1 VTPRS
6 IAGAI
11 RERLDRR
18 RRPAIGPN
26 GNVRP
31 PGASQLAQPRMEM
44 RDLIGEAAAGLMARP
59 ARVGLTVLGTV
70 IGVAALVATLGLS
83 KTAGNQIVGRFDKVA
98 ATDVVVN
105 PGPTAQRGSTDVI
118 PWDAEARLKRLNG
131 VAAAGTISEVDVRG
145 ELARSVPVNDP
156 LGQTELQ
163 LPVRA
168 ASPGLWRAVRAKLAA
183 GRYPDAGH
191 SARADHVAVLGVNAA
206 GRLNIANLDQQ
217 PAIFIGDRQFQ
228 VIGLVNEVERQTSL
242 LGSIVIPEGTA
253 RRDYGLT
260 GPGSV
265 QIETDVGAV
274 ELVARQA
281 PIALSPT
288 DPSQLRV
295 AAPPDPKKLKGGVE
309 NDLNALFLLL
319 GGVSL
324 LVGALGIANV
334 TLVSVLERVGEIG
347 LRRALGAARR
357 HIAAQFLIESTV
369 MGLLGG
375 IIGASLGTLV
385 VVGVSAARTWTPV
398 LQPWVP
404 LMAPLVGALIGL
416 LSGTY
421 PSLRAAAMEPV
432 EALRA
437 GTT

>member
-1 VTPRS
+1 MIGRVRKRLERLRALSSPSKDRRPRS
-6 IAGAI
+6 GQTPQA
-11 RERLDRR
+11 
-18 RRPAIGPN
+18 
-26 GNVRP
+26 
-31 PGASQLAQPRMEM
+31 RMSP
-44 RDLIGEAAAGLMARP
+44 RDLFTESAAGLMARP

-83 KTAGNQIVGRFDKVA
+83 KTAGNQIVGRFDAVA
-98 ATDVVVN
+98 ATDVVITPV
-105 PGPTAQRGSTDVI
+105 PGAQRAGAGATNVI
-118 PWDAEARLKRLNG
+118 PWDAEARMKRLNG
-131 VAAAGTISEVDVRG
+131 VAAAGTLAEVNVNG
-145 ELARSVPVNDP
+145 ELVRSVPINDP
-156 LGQTELQ
+156 LGQTEIQ

-168 ASPGLWRAVRAKLAA
+168 ASPGLWRAVRAHLTA
-183 GRYPDAGH
+183 GRLPDSGH
-191 SARADHVAVLGVNAA
+191 SARGDRVAVLGINAA
-206 GRLNIANLDQQ
+206 RRLGITNLNQQ
-217 PAIFIGDRQFQ
+217 PAIFIGDRLYQ
-228 VIGLVNEVERQTSL
+228 VIGLVDSVGRQPSL
-242 LGSIVIPEGTA
+242 LGSLTIPNGTA
-253 RRDYGLT
+253 RREFGVAA
-260 GPGSV
+260 PSSV
-265 QIETDVGAV
+265 QVETKIGVV
-274 ELVARQA
+274 ELIVRQA
-281 PIALSPT
+281 PLALNPT
-288 DPSQLRV
+288 DPSLLRV
-295 AAPPDPKKLKGGVE
+295 AAPPDPEKLRGNVE

-375 IIGASLGTLV
+375 IIGASLGILV
-385 VVGVSAARTWTPV
+385 VVAVAASRTWTPV
-398 LQPWVP
+398 LDPLVP
-404 LMAPLVGALIGL
+404 LAAPLVGALIGL